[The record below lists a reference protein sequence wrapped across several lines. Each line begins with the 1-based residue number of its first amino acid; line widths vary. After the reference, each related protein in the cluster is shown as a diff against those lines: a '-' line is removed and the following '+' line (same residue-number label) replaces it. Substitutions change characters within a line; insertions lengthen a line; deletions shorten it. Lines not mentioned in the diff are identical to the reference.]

1 MEEELE
7 ALEAILGSGVEVQE
21 DRRGCRLELEV
32 RLEEGRGARLL
43 LEGEEVVLDIQHLP
57 PVTLKLK
64 MPETYPETDPPQVL
78 YYAQLPV
85 YNQVL
90 KHTLK

>member
-7 ALEAILGSGVEVQE
+7 VLEAILDSRLEVQE
-21 DRRGCRLELEV
+21 DRRSCRLELEV
-32 RLEEGRGARLL
+32 RLEEGRETRLL

-57 PVTLKLK
+57 PVTLTLR

-78 YYAQLPV
+78 Y
-85 YNQVL
+85 
-90 KHTLK
+90 